1 MSVQQRSPHQ
11 GSQVL
16 QQMPDPQKSSE
27 MAFQM
32 SFGSRNWPDV
42 LEYVL
47 DTNAYLE
54 KQFLNIFHQQK
65 RSFVGAARS
74 RVEKRIFSAYHLL
87 QEVPQINHAV
97 LRAKVVG
104 QWARKEVYPTERVD
118 IKAVQACIPVPEVVV
133 VVALGVFPT
142 A

>member
-1 MSVQQRSPHQ
+1 MNTNEQRRNKRITKDISKLQAVPRSPHQ

-87 QEVPQINHAV
+87 QEVPQ
-97 LRAKVVG
+97 K
-104 QWARKEVYPTERVD
+104 KY
-118 IKAVQACIPVPEVVV
+118 
-133 VVALGVFPT
+133 
-142 A
+142 

>member
-1 MSVQQRSPHQ
+1 
-11 GSQVL
+11 
-16 QQMPDPQKSSE
+16 MPDPQKSVE

-32 SFGSRNWPDV
+32 SFGSRNWSDV

-54 KQFLNIFHQQK
+54 KQFLQIFHQQK

-87 QEVPQINHAV
+87 QDVKSSDE
-97 LRAKVVG
+97 LSEG
-104 QWARKEVYPTERVD
+104 RKTAAYWNGTFVTQTIGMSHERNEKD
-118 IKAVQACIPVPEVVV
+118 KFI
-133 VVALGVFPT
+133 
-142 A
+142 